1 MKLKE
6 VLKESKVF
14 GLVLPDRINRDL
26 IKEIEAILKKNRP
39 RGRKKKK
46 KKS

>member
-1 MKLKE
+1 
-6 VLKESKVF
+6 VIKESKVYS
-14 GLVLPDRINRDL
+14 LVLPDRINRDL
-26 IKEIEAILKKNRP
+26 IKEIEALLKKNKG